1 LSRCRGVPAGLFAAN
16 RRRETKDLT
25 DIAEFAFVAASAD
38 AFSVGTLAVSAAV
51 GHFTFVVFE
60 TAFFALPARIALA
73 LAIDVVTASA
83 AQDGTDTYFVK
94 RVISDCPCYYLND
107 ASVGE

>member
-1 LSRCRGVPAGLFAAN
+1 MRLSVPIHFHVHMN
-16 RRRETKDLT
+16 THIYNSK
-25 DIAEFAFVAASAD
+25 AD
-38 AFSVGTLAVSAAV
+38 AFSVGALAVSVAV

-83 AQDGTDTYFVK
+83 AQDGTDTYCQT
-94 RVISDCPCYYLND
+94 SD
-107 ASVGE
+107 